1 VGSWSK
7 KNIFFLNRFRSVSIP
22 EKKNYEHQSVKMV
35 KLGEVKEGGSGK
47 NFIYLTYFNKKV
59 NQDKKIFMKLTV
71 KMIKLRG
78 VNGGNILF

>member
-1 VGSWSK
+1 
-7 KNIFFLNRFRSVSIP
+7 
-22 EKKNYEHQSVKMV
+22 MA

-59 NQDKKIFMKLTV
+59 NQDKKMFMKLTV